1 MSIIKATAQ
10 NAMDGPASVS
20 ISGHLD
26 SHVQTQNPEPIEVP
40 MPSAKRAIQQAFLG
54 QLTQQPFSRI
64 QVKELV
70 EHAGVARATFYLHFN
85 SKEEL
90 LLDYCDDMFDRFF
103 ERIEGQLNLADSV
116 DEPVARLMFATFA
129 AEKTFSRVLTQD
141 SVQSILLGRF
151 QGYLARVV
159 GHVSRQSG
167 GYRLPPNQLT
177 YLIDYWAGGS
187 FLLIKQWIERDFT
200 PGEEEMARLYSK
212 LALSGLRALMD

>member
-1 MSIIKATAQ
+1 M
-10 NAMDGPASVS
+10 
-20 ISGHLD
+20 H
-26 SHVQTQNPEPIEVP
+26 
-40 MPSAKRAIQQAFLG
+40 SAKHAIQQAFVD
-54 QLTQQPFSRI
+54 QLARRPFAQI

-70 EHAGVARATFYLHFN
+70 EHAGVARATFYLHFS

-90 LLDYCDDMFDRFF
+90 LLDYIDDMFDRFF
-103 ERIEGQLNLADSV
+103 ERIEHQLDLSASV
-116 DEPVARLMFATFA
+116 DEQVARLMFATFA

-141 SVQSILLGRF
+141 SVQSMLLGRF

-200 PGEEEMARLYSK
+200 PGEADMAHLYAK